1 MKRTKSIVALALAVI
16 LVFALSASAFATG
29 NPVNVSIQW
38 DGVEIYSAS
47 VYTSDVDLYKSQLA
61 ATLNN
66 DYHLYDLPTTVPTG
80 FPVVNPTAYTAADV
94 LIAGWVKAN
103 GYTTATAAAGQYSY
117 VWYSNTNN
125 QNVSS
130 TSLYF
135 DMYGGLPSDD
145 GYYYLESTRYIDNV
159 PYYTYVWAGYS
170 WNLYID
176 DVYVNDYSS
185 DYVMSGIDSIV
196 FNYDWVVTTPY
207 ETTTYVP
214 GCLPGPAPTSAP

>member
-1 MKRTKSIVALALAVI
+1 MKRTKSIVALVLAVV

-29 NPVNVSIQW
+29 NPVDVSIQW

-47 VYTSDVDLYKSQLA
+47 VYTSDVDNYKSQLS
-61 ATLNN
+61 TYLNN
-66 DYHLYDLPTTVPTG
+66 AYHLYDIPTNTPTG
-80 FPVVNPTAYTAADV
+80 FPVIYPTTYTAADV

-103 GYTTATAAAGQYSY
+103 GYTSATAAAGEYSY
-117 VWYSNTNN
+117 VWFSNTNN
-125 QNVSS
+125 QNVTS

-145 GYYYLESTRYIDNV
+145 GNYYLVGTRVVGDTT
-159 PYYTYVWAGYS
+159 YYTYVWAGYS

-176 DVYVNDYSS
+176 DVYVSDYSS
-185 DYVMSGIDSIV
+185 DFAMSGIDSIV
-196 FNYDWVVTTPY
+196 FDYAWVVTDPY

-214 GCLPGPAPTSAP
+214 GCLPGPAPTTAP